1 MSAVLPFTYH
11 FEPDDPTGALSCL
24 SEYGFCVICGL
35 IGKGLVREL
44 KDSIDEHL
52 DPGRSLPQASNKYH
66 ITFAE
71 VCEPLWRLVD
81 NTHYWDFICA
91 IHGTSDLCLH
101 RSAAILRT
109 AGEGMGKW
117 HTDFLGDVETPRN
130 ANQILNRFP
139 IPSGLW
145 FYLNGSH
152 PDRSGIAVIE
162 QSHRRDWK
170 PVGFEFSPKGGI
182 YRMGEDENEP
192 CSDMEVPGCVAVTAE
207 PGDLI
212 CFADRTF
219 HANIATNERRYS
231 CGIGWRPKSYR
242 IDAPWPLPESAKA
255 MIDWLPDR
263 LKTYTEGYT
272 GLDGSWKL

>member
-1 MSAVLPFTYH
+1 MSAVPPFTYH

-101 RSAAILRT
+101 RSAAIFRT

-139 IPSGLW
+139 HSERTLVLPQRQPPRSKRYRRNRAVPS
-145 FYLNGSH
+145 
-152 PDRSGIAVIE
+152 
-162 QSHRRDWK
+162 
-170 PVGFEFSPKGGI
+170 
-182 YRMGEDENEP
+182 
-192 CSDMEVPGCVAVTAE
+192 
-207 PGDLI
+207 
-212 CFADRTF
+212 
-219 HANIATNERRYS
+219 
-231 CGIGWRPKSYR
+231 
-242 IDAPWPLPESAKA
+242 
-255 MIDWLPDR
+255 
-263 LKTYTEGYT
+263 T
-272 GLDGSWKL
+272 GLETGGL